1 MTTINLWSLDKI
13 TTVRRLVRPTTLMRI
28 TKRRGKRVNSKIL
41 KADSDI
47 IKVKRYIYINFC
59 VCVKWMFHVLLL
71 YLLITIIYKFQKW
84 GKICGLMW
92 TTKRRKRWSLRRRPG
107 VTISWFS
114 MHPQPQLLLPIV
126 TSSSSS
132 NLCFKCS
139 KSRRSKSKSQVWS
152 ISRL

>member
-59 VCVKWMFHVLLL
+59 VCVK
-71 YLLITIIYKFQKW
+71 
-84 GKICGLMW
+84 
-92 TTKRRKRWSLRRRPG
+92 
-107 VTISWFS
+107 
-114 MHPQPQLLLPIV
+114 
-126 TSSSSS
+126 
-132 NLCFKCS
+132 
-139 KSRRSKSKSQVWS
+139 
-152 ISRL
+152 